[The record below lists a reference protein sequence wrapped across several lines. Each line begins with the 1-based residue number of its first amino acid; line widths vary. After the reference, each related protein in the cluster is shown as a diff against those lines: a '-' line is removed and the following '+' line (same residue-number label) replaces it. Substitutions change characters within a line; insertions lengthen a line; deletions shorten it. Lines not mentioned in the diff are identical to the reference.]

1 MEYPLISVIVPV
13 YKVESYLTRCVQSLQ
28 AQTYPNLEIYLV
40 DDGSPDRCGAM
51 CEEFA
56 AADPRIHVI
65 HKENGGLSSAR
76 NAGIDVA
83 QGEYLGF
90 VDSDDWVEPDF
101 YEQLYAAAAKFD
113 APMAY
118 CGRLD
123 EESETLAQTVGLC
136 PEREEAVTGEEFV
149 RRVFCWENVDS
160 AAWDK
165 LYRRELFREIRYP
178 LGVIGEDVPT
188 TYRLALLGGRV
199 AACPKPLYHY
209 YHRPDSITT
218 SLISQRDF
226 RYVENVM
233 GVERDIRQN
242 WPQLEEPALYLK
254 IRTIAKTLQALE
266 VSDSAVQEKFSAQS
280 REYRS
285 QLRHQ
290 AGFVMKSRLFSPKER
305 RDFLLMAFGLY
316 QLPRTVYHAFKGR

>member
-13 YKVESYLTRCVQSLQ
+13 YKVEEYLPRCVQSLL

-40 DDGSPDRCGAM
+40 DDGSPDRCGIL

-56 AADPRIHVI
+56 AADPRIRVI

-76 NAGIDVA
+76 NAAIDVA

-101 YEQLYAAAAKFD
+101 YERLYAVAAKFD

-123 EESETLAQTVGLC
+123 EESQTLTQTVGLC
-136 PEREEAVTGEEFV
+136 PEREEVITGEEFV
-149 RRVFCWENVDS
+149 RRMFHWENVDS

-199 AACPKPLYHY
+199 AACPKPMYHY
-209 YHRPDSITT
+209 FHRPDSITT
-218 SLISQRDF
+218 SLISHRNFQ
-226 RYVENVM
+226 YVENVRK
-233 GVERDIRQN
+233 VEKDIRQN
-242 WPQLEEPALYLK
+242 WPQLAAAARYLK
-254 IRTIAKTLQALE
+254 TRTIGVTLQALE
-266 VSDSAVQEKFSAQS
+266 VSDPVVRKKFAAQS
-280 REYRS
+280 REYRNL
-285 QLRHQ
+285 LRQQ
-290 AGFVMKSRLFSPKER
+290 AGFVMKSSLFSQKER

-316 QLPRTVYHAFKGR
+316 KLPRAVYHVFKGK

>member
-13 YKVESYLTRCVQSLQ
+13 YKVEDYLSRCVQSLL

-40 DDGSPDRCGAM
+40 NDGSPDRCGEM
-51 CEEFA
+51 CDEFA
-56 AADPRIHVI
+56 AAHPQIRVI

-76 NAGIDVA
+76 NAGIDAA

-101 YEQLYAAAAKFD
+101 YEQLYAAAVKFD

-123 EESETLAQTVGLC
+123 EESETGVQTVGLC
-136 PEREEAVTGEEFV
+136 PEREEVITGEEFV
-149 RRVFCWENVDS
+149 RRVFCWEHVDS

-199 AACPKPLYHY
+199 AACPKPMYHY
-209 YHRPDSITT
+209 FHRPESITT
-218 SLISQRDF
+218 SLISHRNF
-226 RYVENVM
+226 RYVENVIK
-233 GVERDIRQN
+233 VEEDIRRN
-242 WPQLEEPALYLK
+242 WPQLGKPARYLK
-254 IRTIAKTLQALE
+254 TRTIGRTLQALE
-266 VSDSAVQEKFSAQS
+266 VSDSAVQEKFASQR
-280 REYRS
+280 REYRNR
-285 QLRHQ
+285 LRQ
-290 AGFVMKSRLFSPKER
+290 QMGFVMKCGLFSQKER

-316 QLPRTVYHAFKGR
+316 KLPRAVYHAFKGK

>member
-13 YKVESYLTRCVQSLQ
+13 YKVEDYLPRCVDSLL

-40 DDGSPDRCGAM
+40 DDGSPDRCGIL
-51 CEEFA
+51 CDEFA
-56 AADPRIHVI
+56 AADPRIRVI

-83 QGEYLGF
+83 EGEYLGF

-101 YEQLYAAAAKFD
+101 YEQLYAAAAKFG
-113 APMAY
+113 ASMAY

-123 EESETLAQTVGLC
+123 EESGTGAQTVGLC
-136 PEREEAVTGEEFV
+136 PEREEVISGEEFV
-149 RRVFCWENVDS
+149 RRVFHWENVDS

-178 LGVIGEDVPT
+178 LGVICEDVPV

-209 YHRPDSITT
+209 FHRPNSITT
-218 SLISQRDF
+218 SLISPRNF
-226 RYVENVM
+226 RYVENVRK
-233 GVERDIRQN
+233 VEEDICQN
-242 WPQLEEPALYLK
+242 WPQLEESARYLK
-254 IRTIAKTLQALE
+254 TRTIGVTLQALE
-266 VSDSAVQEKFSAQS
+266 VSDPAVQEKFASQS

-285 QLRHQ
+285 QLRQ
-290 AGFVMKSRLFSPKER
+290 QVGFIMKSSLFSQKER

-316 QLPRTVYHAFKGR
+316 KLPRAVYHVFKGK